1 MLKVLSSVGLS
12 RCYGELRHYVLE
24 RVKIEPALVY
34 EVWTSSDYDVHA
46 RSIEGTTIEDG
57 HLLFFANGV
66 MVSYDEFCVWYYTN
80 TKSELE
86 QVLDALDGVLKRIDE
101 LESSLVK
108 NEVKA
113 PATKRTLSSETIVSL
128 YNEGVS
134 VKDIAVR
141 AGIKPPAVYSI
152 IRRYG
157 DK

>member
-1 MLKVLSSVGLS
+1 MLKVLSSEGLS

-34 EVWTSSDYDVHA
+34 EVWASSDYDVHA
-46 RSIEGTTIEDG
+46 RSIEGTTTIEDG
-57 HLLFFANGV
+57 HLLFFANGA
-66 MVSYDEFCVWYYTN
+66 MVSYDEFCVWYYSK

-101 LESSLVK
+101 LELSIK
-108 NEVKA
+108 GDVKA

-134 VKDIAVR
+134 VKEIAIK
-141 AGIKPPAVYSI
+141 AGVKPASI
-152 IRRYG
+152 YTVIRRYG